1 MSWGLR
7 WVNYMGVEDDRPFSD
22 TLELDLIEYLYRR
35 RCVSPRTVKREEAI
49 IRDFRR
55 KEGKKVVKRTL
66 KRLMNQ
72 GIVGRTKKG
81 REGKIHYYVD
91 PGWARSVLLFP

>member
-1 MSWGLR
+1 M
-7 WVNYMGVEDDRPFSD
+7 RPDEEGAVSD
-22 TLELDLIEYLYRR
+22 TLELDLIEYLWRR
-35 RCVSPRTVKREEAI
+35 RCVSPPTAKREEAI
-49 IRDFRR
+49 LRDFRR
-55 KEGKKVVKRTL
+55 KEGKKAVKRAL

-91 PGWARSVLLFP
+91 PGVAKRIMLNL

>member
-1 MSWGLR
+1 
-7 WVNYMGVEDDRPFSD
+7 
-22 TLELDLIEYLYRR
+22 
-35 RCVSPRTVKREEAI
+35 VSPPTAKREEAI
-49 IRDFRR
+49 LRDFRR
-55 KEGKKVVKRTL
+55 KEGKKAVKRAL

-91 PGWARSVLLFP
+91 PGVAKRIMLNL